1 MIVVKLMGGLGN
13 QMFQYAAGRALAE
26 KHKVELFVDES
37 FLFKDPG
44 AEYTKRFP
52 ELDQLNVK
60 YNKTSAQDIE
70 LFSAPSLLKKLFNT
84 KNTATVLN
92 EQAGVCSEYFN
103 VGSTVYLNGYWQ
115 SEIYF
120 ELVREMLLKEF
131 TPRYNL
137 QALAGAY
144 LKQILDCKSV
154 SVHIRRGDYVQLKS
168 AGEFHG
174 ALEMSYYNNAM
185 EWMKSNYP
193 DCHFFIFSDDP
204 GWCRQNFKDDSTSTI
219 VETGKTYSSADMML
233 MKQCHHNIIANSS
246 YSWWGAW
253 LNTHPGQTVIAP
265 KKWFRQV
272 EATTIYA
279 KNWKII

>member
-13 QMFQYAAGRALAE
+13 QMFQYAAGKALAD
-26 KHKVELFVDES
+26 KHGVDLFVDES
-37 FLFKDPG
+37 FLVKDPG

-60 YNKTSAQDIE
+60 YNKVDEKITE
-70 LFSAPSLLKKLFNT
+70 LFSQPSLFKKFLSV
-84 KNTATVLN
+84 KNKATVLN
-92 EQAGVCSEYFN
+92 EQAGICSEYFN
-103 VGSTVYLNGYWQ
+103 AGSTVYLNGYWQ

-120 ELVREMLLKEF
+120 EPVRDVLLKEF
-131 TPRYNL
+131 TPRYDL
-137 QALAGAY
+137 QAVAGDY
-144 LKQILDCKSV
+144 LKKILNCKSV

-174 ALEMSYYNNAM
+174 ALEMEYYNNAIA
-185 EWMKSNYP
+185 WMKSNHP
-193 DCHFFIFSDDP
+193 ECHFFIFSDDP
-204 GWCRQNFKDDSTSTI
+204 EWCCQNFKDNSGSTI
-219 VETGKTYSSADMML
+219 VETAKMYSSTDMML
-233 MKQCHHNIIANSS
+233 MSQCHHNIIANSS

-253 LNTHPGQTVIAP
+253 LNTHPGRTVMAP
-265 KKWFRQV
+265 KKWFRQA